1 MDAPRCPGLGQIEP
15 AAHALSLL
23 ERWGQTRAGSVLT
36 CHWKLALAVA
46 SRLSLGPEQPQPL
59 AETTYAL
66 RRAWRTPKQALKSW
80 SIFSFQFPPT
90 RAQALS

>member
-66 RRAWRTPKQALKSW
+66 GVPGAPRSRRSRAGPS
-80 SIFSFQFPPT
+80 SPFSSRRLERKP
-90 RAQALS
+90 